1 MKKGVIGLFF
11 AAMFAGIVSAQTA
24 IPSNFLEN
32 ILNAFS
38 GSTADFLRNI
48 ISPEIL
54 FGVLI
59 FLVVFAIVNH
69 ISIFKKPEWLPIPL
83 SIVIALLSAAFIPA
97 DFIKP
102 LLNQYT
108 AIGVTITLLVPFV
121 LIFYFLKEIAPHNQ
135 FVQKAVW
142 GVFFAITAF
151 NAWINWSAADS
162 SITHFLYFIIIIG
175 SIVMFAFGRRILA
188 MIWREELQGAVEKYD
203 EIAALIAQNQIAE
216 AEKALRTV
224 GSQLPPGTQAR
235 LAQQIQ
241 TMKESSR

>member
-1 MKKGVIGLFF
+1 MKKGVIGLFLTTIL
-11 AAMFAGIVSAQTA
+11 AGIVSAQTA
-24 IPSNFLEN
+24 TTSNFLDN
-32 ILNAFS
+32 LLKAFS

-59 FLVVFAIVNH
+59 FLIVFAIVNH
-69 ISIFKKPEWLPIPL
+69 ISVFKKPDWLPIPL

-121 LIFYFLKEIAPHNQ
+121 LIFYFLKEIAPHNL
-135 FVQKAVW
+135 FVQKTVW
-142 GVFFAITAF
+142 GVFFVITAF
-151 NAWINWSAADS
+151 NAWINWSVTDS

-175 SIVMFAFGRRILA
+175 SILMFAFGRKILA

-203 EIAALIAQNQIAE
+203 QIAALIAQNQIAE
-216 AEKALRTV
+216 AEKALRTI
-224 GSQLPPGTQAR
+224 GSQLPEGTRAR

-241 TMKESSR
+241 AMK